1 MEATFDALGYDM
13 EKQLWLLLYAL
24 ILGAALGVVFDI
36 LRISRTFL
44 SVKTENRAIKNVS
57 DTFIFAVSFVE
68 DILFFTVSAITLVLF
83 CFQANRGRARGFIL
97 FGTAVGFLLYMQ
109 TVGRLTRL
117 ASEAVARFV
126 WAVIGFTVKR
136 MIMPMARAVSRLA
149 RFIYK
154 KTLGR
159 AAGAV
164 RGKVRTIGALFKEK
178 RKARME
184 ARRAS
189 KTKGTRDE
197 PGTIINTGK
206 ARNTPR
212 VLVYDNYTCKRPN
225 TLQQSG
231 RGAGKVN

>member
-1 MEATFDALGYDM
+1 MEVALDALGYDM
-13 EKQLWLLLYAL
+13 EKQLWLLLYSL
-24 ILGAALGVVFDI
+24 ILGAALGAVFDI

-57 DTFIFAVSFVE
+57 DTFIFAVSFIE

-83 CFQANRGRARGFIL
+83 CFQANRGNARGFIL
-97 FGTAVGFLLYMQ
+97 FGAAVGFFLYMQ

-117 ASEAVARFV
+117 VSEAVAHFM
-126 WAVIGFTVKR
+126 WTVIGFTLR
-136 MIMPMARAVSRLA
+136 RIIMPIARAVSRLA
-149 RFIYK
+149 GFVYR

-159 AAGAV
+159 AANAV
-164 RGKVRTIGALFKEK
+164 RGKVRSMRALYRQR
-178 RKARME
+178 RKARLE

-189 KTKGTRDE
+189 KTKGIRDE
-197 PGTIINTGK
+197 PGTFINTGK